1 MEGEDNVPLYAKEQ
15 HRSNDP
21 DCGTYLFGSSHML
34 GLDDWKP
41 TESRLRIDGEPVV
54 AAPQIPTRWRSYLD
68 MCEELLGINILN
80 LHALIPDTSGNE
92 IHIQYLGFLEDFRD
106 CGKLS
111 WGSAVLA
118 YLYRQLTWAALKKR
132 RKFIGG
138 CLHLLQLW
146 CWERL
151 HVAGPIPRPPLN
163 PQDVSFGARWHRR
176 LSRETPN
183 RTWEFYRN
191 EFDVIEE
198 SQIIWEPYSLEDL
211 SRVGAICR
219 ENSQLWRARIP
230 MFCMGVMEVH
240 MPERVWRQFGA
251 PQVIPP
257 EPERYDRKDGRGH
270 ARENWLLYH
279 ARYIER
285 WNGRA
290 NAILE
295 PPTQEEEDQ
304 SQWHQ
309 WYGQQ
314 SNLYLTPFSEEPP
327 TEYCPR
333 GPIERALVD
342 VTFRTREL
350 LITNPEAS
358 YLDVKNDILKL
369 QEDTLNK
376 LRIKIPEYEQPSNPS
391 GAEYT
396 PGESSRGPNTW
407 THPWTSEPWPNF
419 VYRHLHHILL
429 AAYIYMMK
437 ALNLRRI

>member
-1 MEGEDNVPLYAKEQ
+1 MNEAGPSHNVNENLELHDAPVINDEVLENSESDGDGDDDNDNIQ
-15 HRSNDP
+15 
-21 DCGTYLFGSSHML
+21 SSS
-34 GLDDWKP
+34 DDDAWRENITCFYMHKNN
-41 TESRLRIDGEPVV
+41 ID
-54 AAPQIPTRWRSYLD
+54 L
-68 MCEELLGINILN
+68 M
-80 LHALIPDTSGNE
+80 
-92 IHIQYLGFLEDFRD
+92 IQM
-106 CGKLS
+106 
-111 WGSAVLA
+111 
-118 YLYRQLTWAALKKR
+118 
-132 RKFIGG
+132 
-138 CLHLLQLW
+138 
-146 CWERL
+146 L

-198 SQIIWEPYSLEDL
+198 SQIIWEPYALEDL

-219 ENSQLWRARIP
+219 ENSQLWRAHVP

-257 EPERYDRKDGRGH
+257 TPERYDRKDGRGH

-285 WNGRA
+285 WNDRA
-290 NAILE
+290 NAILK

-304 SQWHQ
+304 SQWRQ

-376 LRIKIPEYEQPSNPS
+376 LRIKD
-391 GAEYT
+391 
-396 PGESSRGPNTW
+396 SR
-407 THPWTSEPWPNF
+407 
-419 VYRHLHHILL
+419 I
-429 AAYIYMMK
+429 
-437 ALNLRRI
+437 